1 MSTASADW
9 TASCL
14 CATVESGNGGDI
26 DRLQACLPHEFFDAV
41 EVGGA
46 GSLPGQTLEGGI
58 GLDGGGVDTG
68 SIGGGQLRLG
78 NDGQDALE
86 DSPVDLHGQSMQPDA
101 EAGEWSGVDS

>member
-58 GLDGGGVDTG
+58 GLDGGGIDTG
-68 SIGGGQLRLG
+68 SIGGDQPLPV
-78 NDGQDALE
+78 NNGQDALE
-86 DSPVDLHGQSMQPDA
+86 GRPVDLHGQPLSPDA